1 MMIMCLLLTYTGAS
15 VALHPGCVRG
25 VGGAG
30 EQRRGPR
37 RSLHIP
43 LRQIQDAPDG
53 KAELGRG
60 SHGVLVCFC
69 ALKEANGKQSKFI
82 RGRSGSSPILRAVQR
97 AARCLHKQLSTL
109 CAAYKASS
117 SSSHYLN
124 GWSAEAQ

>member
-1 MMIMCLLLTYTGAS
+1 MSAVLTDAGAS

-25 VGGAG
+25 AGGAG

-53 KAELGRG
+53 KAELGGG
-60 SHGVLVCFC
+60 SHGVPGLLMRV
-69 ALKEANGKQSKFI
+69 KISQQSKQTLA
-82 RGRSGSSPILRAVQR
+82 GSVSEDAGDLSPLLRAVQT
-97 AARCLHKQLSTL
+97 AARCLRKQLSTGWP
-109 CAAYKASS
+109 AYKAS